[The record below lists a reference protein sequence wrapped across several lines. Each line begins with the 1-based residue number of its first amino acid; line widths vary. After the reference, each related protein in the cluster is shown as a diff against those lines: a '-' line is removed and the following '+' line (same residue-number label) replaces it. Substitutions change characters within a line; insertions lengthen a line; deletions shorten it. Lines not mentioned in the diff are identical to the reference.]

1 MEKKQHDSVSAE
13 TAVFSVIE
21 ALPGEAVIIE
31 PHGRILTA
39 NSRFSGHFGFTP
51 SLCTGMDLFVL
62 IEDIFH
68 SERLEFIKACCSGVF
83 ATGKPVSFE
92 EQVKENIL
100 KVTVSPIKSSAGDVV
115 QLLVMLEN
123 ILQQRVLEQRSVD
136 EKLRYDL
143 ALKLSRTGIWEI
155 DTSNGK
161 AIWSDTT
168 WALYGLDQAENEA
181 STDLWLGIVHPDDR
195 ETVIRLTESAKNQ
208 QSEINIEYRICR
220 ADGTVR
226 WCMARG
232 MPIFDDL
239 GKPLRYLGIVADIT
253 ERKTAQAAITESEVL
268 FRSMFEDHAAVML
281 LVEPDSGRIV
291 DANQAAANFYGWPKK
306 KLCSMFIQEINT
318 LPSEEVKRAMQ
329 DIRSSRKIYNCF
341 QHRNADGSLRDVDVF
356 STKIKIDRKEL
367 LYSVIHD
374 VTKKLSIERK
384 LQESEERFRSMF
396 EDHCA
401 CMLVVDPETGRI
413 VDANQAASDFYG
425 WPINRL
431 REMNITDINC
441 ASTDFVRS
449 DIRQWGALKHRYVV
463 ANHKRADGSIRD
475 VEIFAKKLDIK
486 GRALIYDII
495 HDITERQRLASLAAI
510 RVNLLEKADILGT
523 EELLRIIL
531 DQIEEAM
538 DSSLGFC
545 FFIAKDQKRMSLQAV
560 STNTSTVMH
569 DVKEKLD
576 RYDLDKAGVWAEAIK
591 ERKPLIHND
600 YASLG
605 HRKGLPA
612 GHAEIKREI
621 VVPVI
626 RNEQVVAAFGLGN
639 KLFDYGEED
648 AKWLTVVAD
657 MVWDIIEKKA
667 AQTEYRNI
675 EARLQQAQKMELV
688 GQLASGIAHEINNP
702 LNFIQ
707 LNFSALQDDVA
718 DYFKLFNSYRTLAG
732 EQGQDAESL
741 ISALHRLRNM
751 EEELD
756 IEDLQQEM
764 NNIFIESQRG
774 IDRIKKIVEGMRN
787 LSSRQDFVTM
797 TYRDINQIVQES
809 LTMAKGEYQFCAYTE
824 TRLEKVPFIPCV
836 PDEINQVLLNLI
848 VNSAH
853 AIQSQRRSEKGSIFI
868 HTWSGNGKVH
878 CSITD
883 DGPGIP
889 EEIRSCIFNPFFT
902 TKSPGKGTGLGLS
915 ISYDIIVNKHN
926 GEISVDCPPEGGSI
940 FTISLPLKNER
951 KKE

>member
-13 TAVFSVIE
+13 KAVFSVVE
-21 ALPGEAVIIE
+21 ALPVKAVIIE
-31 PHGRILTA
+31 PYGRILNA
-39 NSRFSGHFGFTP
+39 NSRFSGHFGFNP

-68 SERLEFIKACCSGVF
+68 SERLDFIKACCTGVF
-83 ATGKPVSFE
+83 STGKPVSFE

-100 KVTVSPIKSSAGDVV
+100 KVTVSPIKSSEGDVE
-115 QLLVMLEN
+115 QLLVILTN
-123 ILQQRVLEQRSVD
+123 ISRQIVLEQRAVD

-161 AIWSDTT
+161 AKWSDTT
-168 WALYGLDQAENEA
+168 WALYGLDPAENEA

-195 ETVIRLTESAKNQ
+195 EKVLMLTESAKNQ
-208 QSEINIEYRICR
+208 KSEINIEYRVCLP
-220 ADGTVR
+220 DGSNR

-232 MPIFDDL
+232 MPIYDDL
-239 GKPLRYLGIVADIT
+239 RKPLRYLGIVADIT
-253 ERKTAQAAITESEVL
+253 ERKKAESAITESEVL

-281 LVEPDSGRIV
+281 LVDPDSGHIV
-291 DANQAAANFYGWPKK
+291 DANQAAAIFYGWPKK

-318 LPSEEVKRAMQ
+318 LPSEEVKQAMQ
-329 DIRSSRKIYNCF
+329 DIRSSRKIYNRF
-341 QHRNADGSLRDVDVF
+341 KHRNADGALRDVDVF

-384 LQESEERFRSMF
+384 LKESEERFRSMF

-401 CMLVVDPETGRI
+401 CMLVVDPETGSI

-425 WPINRL
+425 WSINRL

-441 ASTDFVRS
+441 ASKDFVRS

-463 ANHKRADGSIRD
+463 ANHKRADGSVHN

-495 HDITERQRLASLAAI
+495 HDVTERQRLASLAAI
-510 RVNLLEKADILGT
+510 RVNLLEKVDIHGI
-523 EELLRIIL
+523 EELLRITL
-531 DQIEEAM
+531 DQIEAAM
-538 DSSLGFC
+538 DSCLSFC
-545 FFIAKDQKRMSLQAV
+545 FFIAKDQKRMSLKAV
-560 STNTSTVMH
+560 STNTFSVMN
-569 DVKEKLD
+569 DVSAKFD
-576 RYDLDKAGVWAEAIK
+576 HYDLDKAGVWADAVR
-591 ERKPLIHND
+591 ERKPIIHND
-600 YASLG
+600 YASLA
-605 HRKGLPA
+605 HRRGLPA
-612 GHAEIKREI
+612 GHAEIRREM
-621 VVPVI
+621 VVPLI
-626 RNEQVVAAFGLGN
+626 RNEQVVAVFGLAN
-639 KLFDYGEED
+639 KLFDYDQED
-648 AKWLTVVAD
+648 VKWVTVVAD
-657 MVWDIIEKKA
+657 MVWDIFEKKT
-667 AQTEYRNI
+667 AQEEYRRI
-675 EARLQQAQKMELV
+675 EERLQHAQKMELV

-707 LNFSALQDDVA
+707 LNFSTLQDDVA
-718 DYFKLFNSYRTLAG
+718 DFLRIFNSYRTLTG
-732 EQGQDAESL
+732 EQEKQTDAL
-741 ISALHRLRNM
+741 VSALQKLRIM

-756 IEDLQQEM
+756 IEELLHEM
-764 NNIFIESQRG
+764 DNIFIESQRG

-787 LSSRQDFVTM
+787 LSSRQEFVTR
-797 TYRDINQIVQES
+797 TFRDINQIVQES
-809 LTMAKGEYQFCAYTE
+809 LTMAKGEYQFCAFVE
-824 TRLEKVPFIPCV
+824 TKFEKVPFVPCV

-853 AIQSQRRSEKGSIFI
+853 AIQSLKRTEKGRIAMR
-868 HTWSGNGKVH
+868 TWSDNGMVH
-878 CSITD
+878 CSVAD
-883 DGPGIP
+883 DGPGIT
-889 EEIRSCIFNPFFT
+889 EDIRSRIFNPFFT

-940 FTISLPLKNER
+940 FTISLPLKYDR
-951 KKE
+951 KRE